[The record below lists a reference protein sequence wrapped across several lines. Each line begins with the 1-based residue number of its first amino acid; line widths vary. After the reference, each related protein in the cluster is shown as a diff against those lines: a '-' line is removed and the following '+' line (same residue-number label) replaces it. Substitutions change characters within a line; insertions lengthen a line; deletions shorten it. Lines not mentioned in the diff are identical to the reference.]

1 MSVWILTGMSGAGK
15 ATAAAALEAAGAEVV
30 DNLSPDLVGAWA
42 ARGHDGAAVA
52 VVDARS
58 GEALR
63 GWVPAPP
70 LRTLFLSA
78 AGPVLLRRLA
88 ESVRPHPCAGA
99 GGPVA
104 AMALEADLLSDLRG
118 AADVVVDTG
127 ELAPAEL
134 ARRVRELVIPGGAE
148 PALRITVSSFGYKYG
163 AQPEADWV
171 VDVRFLRNPF
181 WDPELRPLTGL
192 DAPVREHVLAD
203 PRAAELQR
211 RLAELLLW
219 VSDQCEGHGRRHLHV
234 AVGCTGGR
242 HRSVVCAEELG
253 RRLRSAGR
261 DVVVRHR
268 DVGRP
273 DPR

>member
-211 RLAELLLW
+211 RLAQLLL
-219 VSDQCEGHGRRHLHV
+219 RR
-234 AVGCTGGR
+234 
-242 HRSVVCAEELG
+242 SICA
-253 RRLRSAGR
+253 
-261 DVVVRHR
+261 
-268 DVGRP
+268 
-273 DPR
+273 